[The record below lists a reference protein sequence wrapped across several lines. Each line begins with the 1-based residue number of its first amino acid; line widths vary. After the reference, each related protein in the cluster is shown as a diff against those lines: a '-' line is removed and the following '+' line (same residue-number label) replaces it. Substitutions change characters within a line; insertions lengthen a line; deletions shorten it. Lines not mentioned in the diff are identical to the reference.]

1 MIFVVQIHNY
11 YGLGPDSLNYKRNID
26 SVYNKLIRHERIPR
40 IKNPINMFVGYVI
53 NDAIFNHIN
62 SLPIDEFLV
71 KYFDREGNIKAKE
84 NKKVIEIWAVC
95 YLNNITFFLE
105 RYYYPAIYEATWNE
119 LKTHYPQLNKLP
131 KPKQPRYIE

>member
-1 MIFVVQIHNY
+1 MDFTDSVGNKWSEMIFVVQIHNY

-62 SLPIDEFLV
+62 SFL
-71 KYFDREGNIKAKE
+71 
-84 NKKVIEIWAVC
+84 
-95 YLNNITFFLE
+95 
-105 RYYYPAIYEATWNE
+105 
-119 LKTHYPQLNKLP
+119 
-131 KPKQPRYIE
+131 